1 MTCKVATYE
10 CHPMMRVLTN
20 APAFLILLVGV
31 ILFAYWKP
39 GLGAEIGIL
48 NNQYLQKFIIVII
61 FFVQGSRLK
70 TENLWQLFRR
80 PVGIVFLQV
89 GIIILPVIW
98 VKLGWVLGWV
108 PQVYYASLF
117 FMAILPTTISSCV
130 VFSANAGGN
139 AEYALGH
146 ATLSNLLG
154 ILLVPFLWHGSFPME
169 SSSGFLFAKIFALVM
184 APCLLGWILNRIFPA
199 VTKFA
204 GKEWYGQVPMLGIA
218 LLVYLSM
225 CDGLFMQERKIFLS
239 LLSEVFP
246 YCLTFVL
253 LFHLSGWVFS
263 TRWSKKKEIQVS
275 QFFCLSQ
282 KSLAMGLPIASIL
295 FAESEE
301 NLFSITLPLFCV
313 HFLQLLVGTLFL
325 NVWKRRVEATENGK

>member
-1 MTCKVATYE
+1 
-10 CHPMMRVLTN
+10 MMRVLTN
-20 APAFLILLVGV
+20 APGFLILLVGV

-108 PQVYYASLF
+108 PQVFYPSFF

-154 ILLVPFLWHGSFPME
+154 IL
-169 SSSGFLFAKIFALVM
+169 
-184 APCLLGWILNRIFPA
+184 
-199 VTKFA
+199 
-204 GKEWYGQVPMLGIA
+204 
-218 LLVYLSM
+218 
-225 CDGLFMQERKIFLS
+225 
-239 LLSEVFP
+239 
-246 YCLTFVL
+246 
-253 LFHLSGWVFS
+253 
-263 TRWSKKKEIQVS
+263 
-275 QFFCLSQ
+275 
-282 KSLAMGLPIASIL
+282 PI
-295 FAESEE
+295 
-301 NLFSITLPLFCV
+301 
-313 HFLQLLVGTLFL
+313 
-325 NVWKRRVEATENGK
+325 